1 MSFIDSGL
9 NFDDGSITTGGMKSS
24 NNNKDLEDFLML
36 EKEKAKMTAQVSL
49 KLFKR
54 CKRTTGLNFIYLSW
68 KVKCPSKNEIGLST
82 A

>member
-36 EKEKAKMTAQVSL
+36 EREKAKMTAQVSL
-49 KLFKR
+49 KLLR